1 MAFQSE
7 QRSRRTTDVHV
18 VEDHILPRGSG
29 EMVRD
34 YARMD
39 DEDERV
45 KDNISHRHFIVAL
58 KAAWRILNDGVE
70 IDSKRPPTAR

>member
-1 MAFQSE
+1 
-7 QRSRRTTDVHV
+7 
-18 VEDHILPRGSG
+18 
-29 EMVRD
+29 MVRD

-45 KDNISHRHFIVAL
+45 KDKISHRHFIVAL